1 MLRYTLTVELC
12 ITWLGVVLSTIAS
25 RAERTPPKTGAE
37 EINTS
42 ITVSTVVL
50 EICSDPS
57 LPLHQRQ
64 SDSQDEPRDARLLQ
78 RVHMTPP
85 VVQSHQDPPQLR

>member
-1 MLRYTLTVELC
+1 MTWNYVARALATYYVPLPLRPAYTPKD
-12 ITWLGVVLSTIAS
+12 A
-25 RAERTPPKTGAE
+25 AEK
-37 EINTS
+37 INTS

-64 SDSQDEPRDARLLQ
+64 SDSQDEPGDARLL
-78 RVHMTPP
+78 RREHMTRL
-85 VVQSHQDPPQLR
+85 VVRSHQDPPQLQ

>member
-1 MLRYTLTVELC
+1 MLCLTWRYVARGLATYYVPLPL
-12 ITWLGVVLSTIAS
+12 WPGRAYSTKDV
-25 RAERTPPKTGAE
+25 AEK
-37 EINTS
+37 INTS

-78 RVHMTPP
+78 RGHMTPL
-85 VVQSHQDPPQLR
+85 VIQSHQDPPQLR